1 MAERAAAVA
10 GDDIRR
16 DVNHFEWLHEVG
28 FPRGVDPVGA
38 RMIPLAPAQSMTSY
52 PFRQSSNHGAVLE
65 AEPQPAPAVPAVEAR
80 GLTKIYRGSNRQ
92 PDKLALD
99 AVDLVIPRGSIF
111 GLLGP
116 NGAGKSTLINIL
128 AGMVVKTGGSAEI
141 WGIDIDA
148 HPRQARAAI
157 GVVAQELNID
167 AFFTPRELLD
177 LQAGLY
183 GVPKSERRTDEILA
197 SLNLTAQANA
207 YSRTLSGGMKRRL
220 MIGKAMVHAPPV
232 LVLDEPTAGV
242 DVELRRQLW
251 ELVRSLNAAGT
262 TVLLTTHYLEEAET
276 LCDRIAIIDRGS
288 VVACDTTA
296 ALVGRIDAKTLS
308 IALADPVV
316 ALPPGLVAL
325 GLALAA
331 PDRLV
336 YHYRPSA
343 TTLAPVFA
351 AIQAHGLTIRDIQ
364 SEETDLEAV
373 FLQLTGSAGSNRA

>member
-1 MAERAAAVA
+1 MTTYPARLASAREAPT
-10 GDDIRR
+10 GPIS
-16 DVNHFEWLHEVG
+16 
-28 FPRGVDPVGA
+28 PDPSRSA
-38 RMIPLAPAQSMTSY
+38 QEIQQSAPAGN
-52 PFRQSSNHGAVLE
+52 F
-65 AEPQPAPAVPAVEAR
+65 AVEVC
-80 GLTKIYRGSNRQ
+80 GLTKVYRGSNRQ

-99 AVDLVIPRGSIF
+99 AVDLAIPSGSIF

-128 AGMVVKTGGSAEI
+128 AGLVLKTSGTVEI
-141 WGIDIDA
+141 WDIDIDA
-148 HPRQARAAI
+148 NPRQARAAI

-183 GVPKSERRTDEILA
+183 GVPKSERRTTEILA
-197 SLNLTAQANA
+197 SLNLSAQADA

-220 MIGKAMVHAPPV
+220 MIGKAMVHAPPI

-251 ELVRSLNAAGT
+251 DLVRSLNAAGT
-262 TVLLTTHYLEEAET
+262 TILLTTHYLEEAET
-276 LCDRIAIIDRGS
+276 LCDRVAIIDRGS

-308 IALADPVV
+308 IALAGPVV
-316 ALPPGLVAL
+316 VLPPALVAM
-325 GLALAA
+325 GLTLAA

-351 AIQAHGLTIRDIQ
+351 AIQAHGFTIRDVE
-364 SEETDLEAV
+364 SEETDLEAI
-373 FLQLTGSAGSNRA
+373 FLQLTGSPGRRGS

>member
-1 MAERAAAVA
+1 VLA
-10 GDDIRR
+10 
-16 DVNHFEWLHEVG
+16 
-28 FPRGVDPVGA
+28 VDPIGA
-38 RMIPLAPAQSMTSY
+38 RMIPIASAQSMTSY
-52 PFRQSSNHGAVLE
+52 PVRLTPSSGAPSSADDRLPPGAAVE
-65 AEPQPAPAVPAVEAR
+65 VEPQPALAAVEVR
-80 GLTKIYRGSNRQ
+80 GLTKVYRGSNRQ

-99 AVDLVIPRGSIF
+99 AVDLAIPRGSIF

-128 AGMVVKTGGSAEI
+128 AGLVLKTGGGVQI

-148 HPRQARAAI
+148 NPRQARAAI

-197 SLNLTAQANA
+197 SLTLSAQADA

-251 ELVRSLNAAGT
+251 ELVRSLNEAGT
-262 TVLLTTHYLEEAET
+262 TILLTTHYLEEAET

-308 IALADPVV
+308 IALAGPVA
-316 ALPPGLVAL
+316 ALPPALVAL
-325 GLALAA
+325 GLTLAA

-343 TTLAPVFA
+343 TTLAPVLA
-351 AIQAHGLTIRDIQ
+351 AIQAHGFVIRDII
-364 SEETDLEAV
+364 SEETDLEAI
-373 FLQLTGSAGSNRA
+373 FLQLTRRAGSDGS